1 MLFMDSINTNA
12 TAQNSTKIWTFVN
25 FWKFVN
31 KLQLPAVFLQDLLH
45 LVSSNALM
53 FLQKR
58 NRKTRKT

>member
-1 MLFMDSINTNA
+1 MLLPRTLL
-12 TAQNSTKIWTFVN
+12 KYGL
-25 FWKFVN
+25 WKFVN